1 MNIIF
6 VSTRHGKARYFTPG
20 RRVLLAASMALL
32 LLTSGVFYL
41 GYRGALQ
48 SDLFSSER
56 FVQAW
61 QAELSHK
68 SQAVVEMR
76 RQTDEQLRTL
86 TVRIAELQARL
97 IRLDALGESLVKSS
111 NMDQGEFN
119 FSSAPAVGGPV
130 EVAGG
135 AAYQPPG
142 FVTAIDDLA
151 RQIGER
157 ERELAVL
164 NLLLTNKDFDSE
176 RYLSGRPIRK
186 GWLSSGYGR
195 RTDPFTGK
203 LAWHQGIDFAG
214 KANSDVVSVAAGVVT
229 KSAKRSGYGNLVEIN
244 HGGDYVTRYAHANQ
258 VLVNV
263 GDVVEKGQVIAH
275 MGSSGRSTGPH
286 VHFEVLK
293 NGAPVNPSN
302 YVRRSSL

>member
-6 VSTRHGKARYFTPG
+6 VSTRHGKARRFALG
-20 RRVLLAASMALL
+20 RGVLLAASVGLL

-41 GYRGALQ
+41 GYRGVLQ
-48 SDLFSSER
+48 SDLFRNER

-61 QAELSHK
+61 QTELSQK
-68 SQAVVEMR
+68 SQALVETR
-76 RQTDEQLRTL
+76 RQADEQLRAL

-119 FSSAPAVGGPV
+119 FSSAPAVGGPA
-130 EVAGG
+130 EPEGR
-135 AAYQPPG
+135 AAYQPPE
-142 FVTAIDDLA
+142 FVTVIDDLA
-151 RQIGER
+151 RQIEER
-157 ERELAVL
+157 ERELEVL

-195 RTDPFTGK
+195 RADPFTGK

-214 KANSDVVSVAAGVVT
+214 KTNSDVVSVAAGVVT
-229 KSAKRSGYGNLVEIN
+229 WSGERSGYGNLVEIN
-244 HGGDYVTRYAHANQ
+244 HGGDYVTRYAHANRL
-258 VLVNV
+258 LVNV
-263 GDVVEKGQVIAH
+263 GDVVKKGQVIAH

-293 NGAPVNPSN
+293 NGTQVNPSN
-302 YVRRSSL
+302 YVRRGSG